1 MKSINSKLSEYQNE
15 VRKELDQQESQRY
28 RKSSFIFAI
37 ITLLIS
43 FISIIISLFTDNL
56 TYAK

>member
-15 VRKELDQQESQRY
+15 VRKELGQQESQRY
-28 RKSSFIFAI
+28 RKSNFILAI

-43 FISIIISLFTDNL
+43 FISIITSLFTD
-56 TYAK
+56 

>member
-1 MKSINSKLSEYQNE
+1 MKKYIFNISQYQNE
-15 VRKELDQQESQRY
+15 VRKELDQEESQRY

-43 FISIIISLFTDNL
+43 FISIIISLFTD
-56 TYAK
+56 

>member
-15 VRKELDQQESQRY
+15 VREELDQQESQRY

-43 FISIIISLFTDNL
+43 FISIIISLFTD
-56 TYAK
+56 